1 MKKNWS
7 DYQIRNMMRRK
18 YLLVLCCLIACK
30 VVSAQEVGKR
40 SCLSEGAY
48 SFGFR
53 LGLEKRSVEND
64 MLLTIADIEKSEQL
78 KYDLALSGSW
88 FVRDYTALNCKIAYG
103 FSDSENVIEAKI
115 LDLVIGAENYS
126 TSTASSSFTAAAGV
140 KNFIPIGSSERFYVF
155 NESNV
160 SYCHYSSL
168 TRDVYNRGDKIH
180 KIHRKGNTVSLALSP
195 GVMYFLTN
203 KLAFEFALNP
213 VILSFSH
220 ENTLKDGTIEGSDT
234 DFCLD
239 LKINPFNLYFGFS
252 FFFDNRNK

>member
-1 MKKNWS
+1 M
-7 DYQIRNMMRRK
+7 IRK
-18 YLLVLCCLIACK
+18 YLLVLCCLIACN

-88 FVRDYTALNCKIAYG
+88 FVMDYTALNCKIAYG

-126 TSTASSSFTAAAGV
+126 TSTASSFFTAAAGV

-220 ENTLKDGTIEGSDT
+220 ENTLKDGTIGGSDT

>member
-1 MKKNWS
+1 MKKNWG
-7 DYQIRNMMRRK
+7 DYQIRNMMIRK
-18 YLLVLCCLIACK
+18 YLLVLCCLIACN

-88 FVRDYTALNCKIAYG
+88 FVMDYTALNCKIAYG

-220 ENTLKDGTIEGSDT
+220 ENTLKDGTIGGSDT

>member
-1 MKKNWS
+1 MRKKHLL
-7 DYQIRNMMRRK
+7 ILCL
-18 YLLVLCCLIACK
+18 LLVGIGL
-30 VVSAQEVGKR
+30 SAQEVGKR
-40 SCLSEGAY
+40 TCLSEGAY

-53 LGLEKRSVEND
+53 LGVEKRSIEND
-64 MLLTIADIEKSEQL
+64 MLLTIADIEKSEQTE
-78 KYDLALSGSW
+78 YDLAFSGSW
-88 FVRDYTALNCKIAYG
+88 FIKDYTALHCKLAYG
-103 FSDSENVIEAKI
+103 FSDTENVIEAKI

-126 TSTASSSFTAAAGV
+126 TKTATSSFTAAVGV

-155 NESNV
+155 NESNI
-160 SYCHYSSL
+160 SYCHYSAL
-168 TRDVYNRGDKIH
+168 TRDVYNLGDKIH
-180 KIHRKGNTVSLALSP
+180 KMHRNGNTVSLALSP
-195 GVMYFLTN
+195 GVMYFLTD

-213 VILSFSH
+213 VIFSFSH

>member
-1 MKKNWS
+1 MKKNWG
-7 DYQIRNMMRRK
+7 DYQIRNMMIRK
-18 YLLVLCCLIACK
+18 YLLVLCCLIACN

-88 FVRDYTALNCKIAYG
+88 FVMDYTALNCKIAYG

-220 ENTLKDGTIEGSDT
+220 ENTLKDETIEGSDT